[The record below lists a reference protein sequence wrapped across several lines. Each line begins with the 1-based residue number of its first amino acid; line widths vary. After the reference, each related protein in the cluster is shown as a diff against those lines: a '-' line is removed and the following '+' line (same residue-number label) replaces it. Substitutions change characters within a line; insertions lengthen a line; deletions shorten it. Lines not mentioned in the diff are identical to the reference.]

1 MPEHKQMTSAYQE
14 AAKRLRKKYD
24 AEFHSILEQVYEEN
38 GMVVKKRMSHA
49 QKQARRIE
57 EAKAL
62 LASQDA
68 SS

>member
-1 MPEHKQMTSAYQE
+1 MPDHKQMTSAYQE
-14 AAKRLRKKYD
+14 AMKRLRKQYD
-24 AEFHSILEQVYEEN
+24 NEFHAILEQVYEEA

-62 LASQDA
+62 IASQDTA
-68 SS
+68 S